1 MSVPPS
7 ECPTYRERGLPWG
20 TYEDFSG
27 QISASGFLPFLLSL
41 EEVEVGSLL
50 RRTILGSCLTPQ
62 SLTQTC
68 HFYWR
73 ILSPFSHYISYSRKM
88 NPFSFQDQL
97 VDEESELI
105 SNVLPL
111 PSKRKE
117 QHCHGLEGDCPY
129 GGSPTIRWENHQQN
143 DHAHRQSKISTPP
156 K

>member
-1 MSVPPS
+1 MNLVGRGGQWGTYLSVPQS
-7 ECPTYRERGLPWG
+7 KCPTYRERGLPWG

-27 QISASGFLPFLLSL
+27 QILASGVLPFLLSL
-41 EEVEVGSLL
+41 EEVRVGSLL
-50 RRTILGSCLTPQ
+50 RRTIPGSCLTPQ

-68 HFYWR
+68 HFYWS
-73 ILSPFSHYISYSRKM
+73 ILSHYISYSRKM

-117 QHCHGLEGDCPY
+117 QHWH
-129 GGSPTIRWENHQQN
+129 
-143 DHAHRQSKISTPP
+143 
-156 K
+156 